1 MASCRERN
9 AQRLKNSVSA
19 EFASPRRTGSAPQA
33 VISEEMFMSGLPLS
47 GIKILDLTRV
57 LAGPLSSQMLADL
70 RAAVI
75 KIERPGGGDDAR
87 ALRPPFLV
95 DPDGKENNN
104 NSFYLCA
111 NRNKKSVTV
120 DLAKPEGQEIIREL
134 AKSVDIMMENF
145 KVGDLKRYKLDYDS
159 IRAINPGIIYCS
171 VTGFGQTGPY
181 APRAGY
187 DAIFQ
192 AMGGLMSV
200 TGHMDGEPGAGPMK
214 VGPSIVDYMT
224 GMNSSIG
231 ILAALYHRKVN
242 GGEGQHIDVCLFDT
256 AIASL
261 SHFAQ
266 IYLVNGETPPRRG
279 TWGNGGMPAGVFGC
293 ADGELMLVVG
303 NDAQFARTCAVL
315 GRPELATDPK
325 FVRNNDRVVHGKAIM
340 AIFAGL
346 FLKQPV
352 AHWLE
357 ELEKAGVPCGPV
369 NDFAQVFADEHVR
382 ERGMEIKVNHPF
394 EPKLSLIRNPIVFSE
409 TPVKDYRAPPLLGEN
424 TGEVLATIGYDDAK
438 LDALKK

>member
-19 EFASPRRTGSAPQA
+19 EFASPRRAGSAPQA
-33 VISEEMFMSGLPLS
+33 VISEEMFMSDLPLS

-57 LAGPLSSQMLADL
+57 LAGPLSAQMLGDL
-70 RAAVI
+70 GAEVI
-75 KIERPGGGDDAR
+75 KIERPGTGDDAR
-87 ALRPPFLV
+87 AFGPPYLV

-145 KVGDLKRYKLDYDS
+145 KVGDLKRYKLDYES

-187 DAIFQ
+187 GAIFQ

-200 TGHMDGEPGAGPMK
+200 TGHLDGEPGAGPMK

-224 GMNSSIG
+224 GMNTSIG
-231 ILAALYHRKVN
+231 ILAALYHRKAN
-242 GGEGQHIDVCLFDT
+242 GGEGQHIDVWLFDT
-256 AIASL
+256 VIASL
-261 SHFAQ
+261 SHWLQ
-266 IYLVNGETPPRRG
+266 IYLVNGQTPPRRG
-279 TWGNGGMPAGVFGC
+279 TWRNRGMPAGVFR
-293 ADGELMLVVG
+293 ATDGELMLGVG
-303 NDAQFARTCAVL
+303 NDGQFARTCALL
-315 GRPELATDPK
+315 GAPELAADARFGK
-325 FVRNNDRVVHGKAIM
+325 KNDR
-340 AIFAGL
+340 
-346 FLKQPV
+346 
-352 AHWLE
+352 
-357 ELEKAGVPCGPV
+357 GVP
-369 NDFAQVFADEHVR
+369 
-382 ERGMEIKVNHPF
+382 
-394 EPKLSLIRNPIVFSE
+394 
-409 TPVKDYRAPPLLGEN
+409 
-424 TGEVLATIGYDDAK
+424 
-438 LDALKK
+438 

>member
-1 MASCRERN
+1 M
-9 AQRLKNSVSA
+9 
-19 EFASPRRTGSAPQA
+19 SP
-33 VISEEMFMSGLPLS
+33 MPLT
-47 GIKILDLTRV
+47 GIKVLDLTRV

-70 RAAVI
+70 GAEVI

-87 ALRPPFLV
+87 AFGPPYLV

-145 KVGDLKRYKLDYDS
+145 KVGDLKRYKLDYES

-171 VTGFGQTGPY
+171 ITGFVQTAPY

-242 GGEGQHIDVCLFDT
+242 GGEGQHVDVCLLDT
-256 AIASL
+256 VIAPL
-261 SHFAQ
+261 SQFLQ
-266 IYLVNGETPPRRG
+266 NYLCQRR
-279 TWGNGGMPAGVFGC
+279 
-293 ADGELMLVVG
+293 
-303 NDAQFARTCAVL
+303 
-315 GRPELATDPK
+315 
-325 FVRNNDRVVHGKAIM
+325 
-340 AIFAGL
+340 
-346 FLKQPV
+346 
-352 AHWLE
+352 
-357 ELEKAGVPCGPV
+357 
-369 NDFAQVFADEHVR
+369 
-382 ERGMEIKVNHPF
+382 
-394 EPKLSLIRNPIVFSE
+394 S
-409 TPVKDYRAPPLLGEN
+409 PPL
-424 TGEVLATIGYDDAK
+424 
-438 LDALKK
+438 

>member
-1 MASCRERN
+1 M
-9 AQRLKNSVSA
+9 SA
-19 EFASPRRTGSAPQA
+19 
-33 VISEEMFMSGLPLS
+33 LPLS

-57 LAGPLSSQMLADL
+57 LAGPLSAQMLADL
-70 RAAVI
+70 GAEVI
-75 KIERPGGGDDAR
+75 KIERPGTGDDAR
-87 ALRPPFLV
+87 AFGPPYLV
-95 DPDGKENNN
+95 DPDGRENNN

-120 DLAKPEGQEIIREL
+120 NIASPEGQEIIRAL
-134 AKSVDIMMENF
+134 AKDVDVMMENY
-145 KVGDLKRYKLDYDS
+145 KVGDLKRYGLDYDA
-159 IRAINPGIIYCS
+159 IRAINPGIVYCS

-224 GMNSSIG
+224 GMNASIG

-242 GGEGQHIDVCLFDT
+242 GGAGQHVDVCLFDT
-256 AIASL
+256 VIASL
-261 SHFAQ
+261 SHYAQ
-266 IYLVNGETPPRRG
+266 IYLVNGKTPPRRG
-279 TWGNGGMPAGVFGC
+279 TWGNGGMPAGVFRC
-293 ADGELMLVVG
+293 TDGELMLVVG

-315 GRPELATDPK
+315 GAPELATNLK
-325 FVRNNDRVVHGKAIM
+325 FAVNNDRVVNGKEIM

-346 FLKQPV
+346 FLKNTL
-352 AHWLE
+352 AHWLD
-357 ELEKAGVPCGPV
+357 ELEEAGVPSGPV

-382 ERGMEIKVNHPF
+382 SRGMQVHVEHPF
-394 EPKLSLIRNPIVFSE
+394 EPQLSLIRNALTFSE
-409 TPVKDYRAPPLLGEN
+409 TPVTDYRAPPLLGAN
-424 TGEVLATIGYDDAK
+424 TVEVLSGQLGFDAAK
-438 LDALKK
+438 IEALKQRGII